1 MRVLEETGEPMTPTE
16 VSNALGESTNTLMSS
31 LAEEHG
37 VALSTTLL
45 DRIDLHFTGAYRRW
59 RA

>member
-1 MRVLEETGEPMTPTE
+1 MTPTE
-16 VSNALGESTNTLMSS
+16 VSNALGESTNTLMPS

-37 VALSTTLL
+37 VALSTTFL
-45 DRIDLHFTGAYRRW
+45 DRIDLHFRGAYRRW

>member
-1 MRVLEETGEPMTPTE
+1 MQVLEESGELMSPTE
-16 VSNALGESTNTLMSS
+16 VSNVLGESTNTLMPS
-31 LAEEHG
+31 LTEQHG

-45 DRIDLHFTGAYRRW
+45 DRIDLHFMGAYRRW